1 MEQLFISPSREGK
14 SAYATLRVVVADRA
28 PALATESVT
37 RRQRGRQPSPATAK
51 AILDATR
58 ELLAAGGVQRLTV
71 ENVAARTGIAK
82 TTIYRRWRSKEELA
96 LAVLI
101 AMVEEQAAS
110 VSDRGDA
117 RAELITFVAQAIEIL
132 RSTLMGRVMQGLV
145 SELAANPELAQA
157 FRERVVARRVEE
169 LTRILERG
177 IERGDIRADADI
189 GMANELLFGPVYY
202 RLFLSGKPLDK
213 NLAET
218 LVDAFLAWV
227 GGAPKDPPPA

>member
-1 MEQLFISPSREGK
+1 MPCNVMEQLFISPSRDGK

-145 SELAANPELAQA
+145 S
-157 FRERVVARRVEE
+157 
-169 LTRILERG
+169 
-177 IERGDIRADADI
+177 
-189 GMANELLFGPVYY
+189 
-202 RLFLSGKPLDK
+202 
-213 NLAET
+213 
-218 LVDAFLAWV
+218 
-227 GGAPKDPPPA
+227 